1 MAKDD
6 DDTINGQVSADLE
19 FTRRAEELLSKLR
32 RRNKGPASPSEDE
45 VKEKDREKERNSTKH
60 K

>member
-1 MAKDD
+1 MAKDED
-6 DDTINGQVSADLE
+6 NDINGQVSADLE

-32 RRNKGPASPSEDE
+32 RRNKGPAGASEDE
-45 VKEKDREKERNSTKH
+45 LKEKEREKERNSTKH